1 MKLLINILFSISLL
15 FGANK
20 SSNNIKTVLK
30 DNLNGIK
37 RFEYKIVSPKNID
50 ITKIKIDGNRELKI
64 EKGYAYLPV
73 IFNPKKNA
81 QNGIITLKLK
91 LYKDVAVS
99 VNDIKRKETITK
111 YDYKIEEREISS
123 LRGKPIDLNKNF
135 THLRAKRN
143 IKHGTIISENM
154 FEKIPDVKRGTRVN
168 AIFQKGIVNV
178 SFGATART
186 EGKVGDIIKIKRN
199 DNKIFKAEI
208 INSKQ
213 VRIIE

>member
-1 MKLLINILFSISLL
+1 MKLLINILLSFSLL

-20 SSNNIKTVLK
+20 TSNNIKNILK

-37 RFEYKIVSPKNID
+37 RFEYKIISPKNID
-50 ITKIKIDGNRELKI
+50 INKTKIDRNRELKI

-81 QNGIITLKLK
+81 QNGIITIKLK

-111 YDYKIEEREISS
+111 NDYKIEEREVSL
-123 LRGKPIDLNKNF
+123 LRGEPINPNKNF
-135 THLRAKRN
+135 KQLRAKRN
-143 IKHGTIISENM
+143 IKHGTVIFGNM
-154 FEKIPDVKRGTRVN
+154 IEKIPDVKRGTRVT
-168 AIFQKGIVNV
+168 AIFQKGIVNI
-178 SFGATART
+178 SFNGTART
-186 EGKVGDIIKIKRN
+186 EGKVGDVIKIKRD

>member
-1 MKLLINILFSISLL
+1 MKFIINILLSISLL
-15 FGANK
+15 FGASK
-20 SSNNIKTVLK
+20 SSSNIKTVLK

-37 RFEYKIVSPKNID
+37 RFEYKIVSPKNVD
-50 ITKIKIDGNRELKI
+50 INKIKIDEERELKI

>member
-15 FGANK
+15 FGANRN
-20 SSNNIKTVLK
+20 SNYIKTVLK
-30 DNLNGIK
+30 NNLNGIN
-37 RFEYKIVSPKNID
+37 RFEYKIVSPKNVD
-50 ITKIKIDGNRELKI
+50 INKIKIDEERKIKI

-73 IFNPKKNA
+73 IFNPGKNA

-91 LYKDVAVS
+91 IYKDVAVS
-99 VNDIKRKETITK
+99 VNDIKRKATITRN
-111 YDYKIEEREISS
+111 DYKIEEREISS
-123 LRGKPIDLNKNF
+123 FRGKPIDLNKNF
-135 THLRAKRN
+135 TQLRAKRN

-178 SFGATART
+178 SFDATART
-186 EGKVGDIIKIKRN
+186 EGKVGDIIKIKRS